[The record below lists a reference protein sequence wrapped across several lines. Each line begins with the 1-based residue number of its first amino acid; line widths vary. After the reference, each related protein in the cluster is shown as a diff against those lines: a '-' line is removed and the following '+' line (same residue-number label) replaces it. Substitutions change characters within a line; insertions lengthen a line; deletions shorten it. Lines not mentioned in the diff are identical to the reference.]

1 MNPVD
6 PKFVQSIVENYGYG
20 SEEGVKHQTQKEA
33 EDSCEKHNKEMK
45 DFGMPKNVGNAY
57 KAPENPQPREQSL
70 NDDQSKSD
78 ELTENVEKG
87 YPEMGIKGG
96 TNAAKKEAKKR
107 KYKKKQMLQDDGG
120 LVGNQDE
127 LDVDDDGEI
136 EGEDLAKLRAGKKKE
151 VAMESRV
158 EALEES
164 LATLLTS
171 LKSLISEGYG
181 KKMNEAEGPTD
192 KELKDIEKREH
203 HKTAVGAQG
212 AAAEGGDEVPVG
224 KRGSGE
230 TAKLSH
236 LLKGV
241 KPNSAKAK
249 ELKMKARGHKL
260 TKKQMN
266 TGLKKRK
273 QMTKQEINQ
282 AVQDNK

>member
-1 MNPVD
+1 MKPVS
-6 PKFVQSIVENYGYG
+6 PQFVQSIVENYGYG

-33 EDSCEKHNKEMK
+33 EASCEKHDKAMK

-78 ELTENVEKG
+78 SLTENAEQG

-96 TNAAKKEAKKR
+96 TKAAKKEAKKR
-107 KYKKKQMLQDDGG
+107 KYKKKQMLQDDSG

-127 LDVDDDGEI
+127 LDVDGDGEI

-171 LKSLISEGYG
+171 LKSLINEGYG
-181 KKMNEAEGPTD
+181 KKMMKEDEGNVSLNPGKQFIKQQKKPKKTPTHITVQGKKVPLKKLKKNLSPEQYNQKVIQANAQQMDSENDRTVD
-192 KELKDIEKREH
+192 KRTGQK
-203 HKTAVGAQG
+203 
-212 AAAEGGDEVPVG
+212 
-224 KRGSGE
+224 
-230 TAKLSH
+230 
-236 LLKGV
+236 
-241 KPNSAKAK
+241 
-249 ELKMKARGHKL
+249 
-260 TKKQMN
+260 KKQMS
-266 TGLKKRK
+266 
-273 QMTKQEINQ
+273 KQEIKQ
-282 AVQDNK
+282 AVEDN